1 MSVRTVALVACVA
14 CVTATASADPTDR
27 CIAESETGQRLVL
40 TRHFV
45 EARDHLVACGRAE
58 CPAAVSRDCI
68 DRLHQAEAST
78 ASVVL
83 VAQLADGTAVHEVN
97 AFVDDRPA
105 QLGEALW
112 LDPGAH
118 RVRFE
123 HAGARVA
130 VDATVSEG
138 VRLQRITGTFVIA
151 IASASA
157 PRRSRGPIV
166 VGASGVALL
175 AAGSAL
181 GLVSRSHHGAEL
193 AECASPTTCAD
204 HAAAQRDYD
213 AATRY
218 ATASTIT
225 FVVGGALVAAATL
238 WWVAARPH
246 DTLVPTAD
254 GHEVGLA
261 YLRAF

>member
-1 MSVRTVALVACVA
+1 VRSAALGVLVT
-14 CVTATASADPTDR
+14 CVTCVTASADPTDR
-27 CIAESETGQRLVL
+27 CIADSETGQRLVL

-45 EARDHLVACGRAE
+45 EARDHLVACGRVE

-83 VAQLADGTAVHEVN
+83 VAQLSDGSAVHDAT
-97 AFVDDRPA
+97 AFVDDRPTP
-105 QLGEALW
+105 LGEAVW

-123 HAGARVA
+123 HAGERVA
-130 VDATVSEG
+130 VDSTIAEG
-138 VRLQRITGTFVIA
+138 VRLQRITGTFTIA
-151 IASASA
+151 A
-157 PRRSRGPIV
+157 RRSRGPLV
-166 VGASGVALL
+166 AGASGIALL
-175 AAGSAL
+175 AAGTAL
-181 GLVSRSHHGAEL
+181 GLLSRSHHSAEH
-193 AECASPTTCAD
+193 AECASPTSCSD

-213 AATRY
+213 AATRD

-225 FVVGGALVAAATL
+225 FVAGGVLVAAATL

>member
-1 MSVRTVALVACVA
+1 VFVRTVVFVALVA
-14 CVTATASADPTDR
+14 CVTATALADPTDR

-68 DRLHQAEAST
+68 DRLHQAEASM

-83 VAQLADGTAVHEVN
+83 VAQLADGTAVHDLD

-118 RVRFE
+118 RVLFE

-130 VDATVSEG
+130 VDATAAEG
-138 VRLQRITGTFVIA
+138 VRLQRITGTFA
-151 IASASA
+151 IA

-166 VGASGVALL
+166 IGASGVALL

-181 GLVSRSHHGAEL
+181 GLVSRSHHSAEL
-193 AECASPTTCAD
+193 AECASPTTCTD

-225 FVVGGALVAAATL
+225 FVAGGALVAAATL

>member
-1 MSVRTVALVACVA
+1 MRTVALVALVA
-14 CVTATASADPTDR
+14 CVTATALADPTDR

-83 VAQLADGTAVHEVN
+83 VAQLADGTAVHDVN
-97 AFVDDRPA
+97 AFVDDHPA

-112 LDPGAH
+112 LDPGAY

-130 VDATVSEG
+130 VDATVAEG
-138 VRLQRITGTFVIA
+138 VRLQRITGTFA
-151 IASASA
+151 IA

-181 GLVSRSHHGAEL
+181 GLVSRSHHRAEL
-193 AECASPTTCAD
+193 AECASPTTCTD
-204 HAAAQRDYD
+204 HAAALRDYD